1 MSSYS
6 FTCILYVS
14 CICVSSYSC
23 AWYTPG
29 SYQFRYIM
37 RNTQNSLCKI
47 RYTWYKIPATLAPG
61 ARRVPT
67 SAGQAIARAAFVL
80 QVIFFL
86 NVFAICS
93 FENIFAVS
101 LCVLEYFFC
110 LFVCLG
116 ILAFSLFENDFA
128 VCSAGE
134 NVLLFVCLFENAC
147 LRMLV
152 LLFVWEWFCTMCA
165 QFWNGTGK
173 FEENKQS

>member
-1 MSSYS
+1 MCPATLSPVYYMYPV
-6 FTCILYVS
+6 YV
-14 CICVSSYSC
+14 Y
-23 AWYTPG
+23 
-29 SYQFRYIM
+29 
-37 RNTQNSLCKI
+37 
-47 RYTWYKIPATLAPG
+47 PATLAPG

-80 QVIFFL
+80 QVIFFK
-86 NVFAICS
+86 NVFSICS

-101 LCVLEYFFC
+101 L
-110 LFVCLG
+110 FVCLW